1 MRPLI
6 CLAAGGCWGCAKQN
20 TEYVSHV
27 STYVSQKRKGKKKKK
42 KRLDYISLY
51 SGMKNRIIQVFL
63 KLSYVILIVPSKYHQ
78 KERGYM
84 HRCPAFSTVWHVILY
99 RY

>member
-6 CLAAGGCWGCAKQN
+6 CLAAGAAGAVPNKTPN
-20 TEYVSHV
+20 MFPMYLPMF
-27 STYVSQKRKGKKKKK
+27 RKSAREKKKKK

-63 KLSYVILIVPSKYHQ
+63 KLSYVILIIPSKYHQ
-78 KERGYM
+78 KKRGYM
-84 HRCPAFSTVWHVILY
+84 CT
-99 RY
+99 